1 MNMEIKDSKETNKAP
16 RAKVV
21 KVNAQS
27 VLCLSGNESMY
38 EKDYGDGGFEE
49 ED

>member
-1 MNMEIKDSKETNKAP
+1 MKIQDSKETYKAP
-16 RAKVV
+16 QSMVIEV
-21 KVNAQS
+21 KIRRT
-27 VLCLSGNESMY
+27 LCLSGNESMY